1 MRHHRTLSPT
11 TSRSFLTFLL
21 VLSAAAALNILV
33 FAQKDEASQTTIIK
47 AGRLF
52 DSENGVF
59 LDNQYITV
67 QKNRVVSVDASM
79 KDPKGANV
87 IDLGRYTVLPG
98 LIDCHTHLLFLEKIG
113 RQGSGLSAESVASLV
128 FEGDAL
134 RALHGAARAKTF
146 LEAGI
151 TTVQDLGNS
160 GQFADIALRRAIE
173 DGSVA
178 GCRMRVSGP
187 GLSAEGGQIPGL
199 IYRHLPLVN
208 DEYRIVRGVDD
219 AVAAVRENFTMRVD
233 LIKIYA
239 DNAPNVA
246 RLSVEEMAAIV
257 QEAHRYGLRV
267 AAHAVSEKSIR
278 DAALAGVDSIEHAY
292 SLSDETIQLLKEK
305 NIFVVPT
312 LMSSDCFA
320 RYMEISGEAD
330 KDVIKKQFQSM
341 QERSRDVLQRL
352 MKSGITIAS
361 GSDDYID
368 LNMPQGQGAK
378 KVLFAY
384 AECGMG
390 VLDILKTTSINA
402 ARQLRLED
410 RIGVIKKGAFA
421 DIIAVEGN
429 LEKDI
434 RVLDNI
440 RFVMKDGKIYVD
452 PPAGR

>member
-1 MRHHRTLSPT
+1 MRYQRTSTPGRIT
-11 TSRSFLTFLL
+11 PFPAFLL
-21 VLSAAAALNILV
+21 IISAAAALNV
-33 FAQKDEASQTTIIK
+33 PAFARKEEASRTTIIK
-47 AGRLF
+47 AGRFF
-52 DSENGVF
+52 DSENGAF
-59 LDNQYITV
+59 LENRYITV
-67 QKNRVVSVDASM
+67 QKNRVVSVEASIKAPKDA
-79 KDPKGANV
+79 KI

-98 LIDCHTHLLFLEKIG
+98 LIDCHTHLLFLEKVG
-113 RQGSGLSAESVASLV
+113 RQGSGIAAESVASLV

-173 DGSVA
+173 DGSVV

-199 IYRHLPLVN
+199 VAKHLPLVN
-208 DEYRIVRGVDD
+208 DEYRIVRSPDD
-219 AVAAVRENFTMRVD
+219 AAAAVRENLAMRVD
-233 LIKIYA
+233 LIKVYA
-239 DNAPNVA
+239 DSAPNIA

-257 QEAHRYGLRV
+257 KEAHRYGVRV
-267 AAHAVSEKSIR
+267 AAHAVSERSIR

-292 SLSDETIQLLKEK
+292 SLTDETIQILNEK

-312 LMSSDCFA
+312 LLSTDNFE
-320 RYMEISGEAD
+320 RYMEISGETD
-330 KDVIKKQFQSM
+330 KDVIRKQYQAM
-341 QERSRDVLQRL
+341 LEQSRDVLQRL
-352 MKSGITIAS
+352 VKNGITIAS
-361 GSDDYID
+361 GSDDYLD

-378 KVLFAY
+378 RVLYAY

-390 VLDILKTTSINA
+390 VLDILRTTSINA
-402 ARQLRLED
+402 ARHLRLEN
-410 RIGVIKKGAFA
+410 RIGVIKPGSFA

-434 RVLDNI
+434 RVLDNV
-440 RFVMKDGKIYVD
+440 RFVMKDGAVYVG
-452 PPAGR
+452 PPEAR